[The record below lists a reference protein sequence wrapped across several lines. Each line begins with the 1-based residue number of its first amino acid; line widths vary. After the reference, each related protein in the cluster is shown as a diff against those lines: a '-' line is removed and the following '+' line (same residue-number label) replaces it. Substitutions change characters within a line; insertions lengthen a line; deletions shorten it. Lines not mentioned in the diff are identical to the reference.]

1 MRTLLTSEEIKVILS
16 KNKYWEEVS
25 KRDYRV
31 QLHHELEDIIHA
43 YGIRLLHILADY
55 AKVLEEQQ
63 QKVKA

>member
-31 QLHHELEDIIHA
+31 QLLHELSDIIHA
-43 YGIRLLHILADY
+43 YGIRLLPILADY
-55 AKVLEEQQ
+55 AKELEEQQ
-63 QKVKA
+63 EVKA